1 MAWILFNLFFHKE
14 KFYREILQS
23 QRRMSTD
30 DGLGSSGPLG
40 LLPINP
46 FPFLFIYKGYETHY
60 KSIIGQMTV
69 VSNKIL
75 TGNPW
80 RQRELE
86 MVLKWERKLSDLS
99 DSQVIN
105 LHHFVLSH
113 KIKMDVQITEEEPL
127 MT

>member
-1 MAWILFNLFFHKE
+1 
-14 KFYREILQS
+14 
-23 QRRMSTD
+23 
-30 DGLGSSGPLG
+30 
-40 LLPINP
+40 
-46 FPFLFIYKGYETHY
+46 
-60 KSIIGQMTV
+60 MTV
-69 VSNKIL
+69 VSNKRL